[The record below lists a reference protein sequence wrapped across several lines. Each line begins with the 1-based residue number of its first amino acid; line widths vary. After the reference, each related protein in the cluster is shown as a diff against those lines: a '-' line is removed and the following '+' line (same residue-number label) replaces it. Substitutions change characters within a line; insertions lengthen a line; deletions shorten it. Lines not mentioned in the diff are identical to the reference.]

1 MIVSSRECFVIYKVD
16 GKLGNYE
23 LDEPFVIS
31 NLKSQPVSLFLV
43 TFIANDEESHPIHCL
58 RNVLATASVVP
69 EPQKKSAIRSPGLEN
84 FPIILSSSALC
95 FSVP

>member
-1 MIVSSRECFVIYKVD
+1 MD

-43 TFIANDEESHPIHCL
+43 TFIANEEESQPIHCL